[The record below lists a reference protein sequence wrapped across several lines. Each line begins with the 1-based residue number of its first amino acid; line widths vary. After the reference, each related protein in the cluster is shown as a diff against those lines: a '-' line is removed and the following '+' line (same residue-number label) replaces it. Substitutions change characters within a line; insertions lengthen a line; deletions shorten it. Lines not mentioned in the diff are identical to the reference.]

1 MTFVYLPTNYRK
13 ELMSIVKK
21 KSQEN
26 LDSAKILID
35 NKKYNSSVHCSYY
48 ACFQM
53 SKYCLNNNEY
63 EKYDEQD
70 FYTKSSGNDSHNH
83 ISQKTNAFLKSQN
96 RFHYLEYKEC
106 MSSLKRMRKNADYD
120 QYDVSE
126 SEADL
131 SYDNAIKVLN
141 ILNRYDRA

>member
-1 MTFVYLPTNYRK
+1 
-13 ELMSIVKK
+13 MSIIKK

-26 LDSAKILID
+26 LDSARILIK

-53 SKYCLNNNEY
+53 SKYCLNDNDCETY
-63 EKYDEQD
+63 EEQD

-83 ISQKTNAFLKSQN
+83 ISQKTENFLKRNN
-96 RFHYLEYKEC
+96 RFHYLDYKEC

-120 QYDVSE
+120 QYDISE

-131 SYDNAIKVLN
+131 SYVNANTVLK
-141 ILNRYDRA
+141 ILNKYNRA